1 MRACKQCGESIE
13 GRPSGTRFCSSAC
26 RNRSHRG
33 EAPRAAVVQLVET
46 PAATRSVEAAVEADL
61 ATLSGVPAT
70 TIEAA
75 LILARAIDAGPESP
89 AGLAVL
95 VRELRQVLTDA
106 RSARSVEPD
115 ILDQLRARREARERD
130 G

>member
-1 MRACKQCGESIE
+1 MRACQQCGGSLE
-13 GRPSGTRFCSSAC
+13 GRSTGTKFCSSSC

-33 EAPRAAVVQLVET
+33 QPSRSAVVQLVEAPT
-46 PAATRSVEAAVEADL
+46 PERSVEAAVEADL

-70 TIEAA
+70 TVEAA
-75 LILARAIDAGPESP
+75 LRLARAIDAGPES
-89 AGLAVL
+89 ASGLAVL
-95 VRELRQVLTDA
+95 VRELRQVLTEA
-106 RSARSVEPD
+106 RSARSAEPD